1 MRRLPR
7 PNHAAGDILASCIA
21 SIRDPLISVPLGHVI
36 GTVQAA
42 ETEYLTH
49 ALAMALHAVPPS
61 PDVGGIVAGATMKK
75 VYAQTFVKCA
85 ATRPIYHELK
95 AAPAND
101 ICPLCAQRTVSTLD
115 HYLAQSIHA
124 NLTVVPLNL
133 IPACAECNKNKLAH
147 QPAAPQDQSFHP
159 YFDDFDD
166 ACWLLAEVVPGAP
179 AAVRFRVA
187 EPATWNGVKIA
198 RAKGHFR
205 VFKLGPLYASHAG
218 VELANVRHSLD
229 MILQAGTAQDVRA
242 YLADRAASARHAA
255 ANSWQ
260 GATYHALASSEWY
273 CAGGFAA

>member
-7 PNHAAGDILASCIA
+7 PNYAAGDILASCIA
-21 SIRDPLISVPLGHVI
+21 SVRDPLIVGPLRQVI

-42 ETEYLTH
+42 EAEYLTH
-49 ALAMALHAVPPS
+49 ALAMALHAIAPS
-61 PDVGGIVAGATMKK
+61 PDVGGIVTGRAMKK

-85 ATRPIYHELK
+85 ATRPIYHALK

-133 IPACAECNKNKLAH
+133 VPACAECNKNKLAH
-147 QPAAPQDQSFHP
+147 QPVTLQDQSFHP

-166 ACWLLAEVVPGAP
+166 ACWLIAEVVPGTP
-179 AAVRFRVA
+179 AAVRFEVA
-187 EPATWNGVKIA
+187 EPETWSAVKIA

-205 VFKLGPLYASHAG
+205 IFKLGSLYASHAG
-218 VELANVRHSLD
+218 VELANVRHSLE
-229 MILQAGTAQDVRA
+229 MIYQAGTAQDVRA
-242 YLADRAASARHAA
+242 YLADRAVSARFAA
-255 ANSWQ
+255 LNSWQ
-260 GATYHALASSEWY
+260 AATYEALAGSDWF
-273 CAGGFAA
+273 CAGGFNG